1 VGDEPPQQQHDADP
15 RDDGNEVSETWIETG
30 KAIRTRGNTARPS
43 LWLTVLSLAAF
54 AVLIAL
60 GVWQVERRAWKLA
73 LIDRVEQRV
82 HAAAQPLPA
91 PSVWPAVSAANDEY
105 RHVSVSGRFLHD
117 RETLVQ
123 AVTEEGPGYWVLTPL
138 QRADGTQVLINRGF
152 VPSERRDAST
162 RQDGNPQGQ
171 VEITGLLRLTEPKGG
186 FLRNNVPQ
194 HNRWYSRD
202 VAAIAAARGL
212 DHIAPF
218 FVDADAGL
226 QTAGGPIGGLTVVRF
241 PNNHLIYALTWFA
254 LAFMLAGR
262 LYVAFGGG
270 LFRRERFVHEPAGGP
285 DAAARR
291 TGSDAGTIVEPT

>member
-1 VGDEPPQQQHDADP
+1 
-15 RDDGNEVSETWIETG
+15 VSQSRIETDRE
-30 KAIRTRGNTARPS
+30 AAPRGRAARAPS
-43 LWLTVLSLAAF
+43 LWLTILSLTAF
-54 AVLIAL
+54 VVLIAL
-60 GVWQVERRAWKLA
+60 GIWQIERRVWKLA

-91 PSVWPAVSAANDEY
+91 PASWPTISAANDEY
-105 RHVSVSGRFLHD
+105 RHVSLKGRFLHD

-138 QRADGTQVLINRGF
+138 QRGDGTLVLINRGF
-152 VPSERRDAST
+152 VPSQRRDAST
-162 RQDGNPQGQ
+162 RQSGNPDGE
-171 VEITGLLRLTEPKGG
+171 VEITGLLRITEPKGG

-202 VAAIAAARGL
+202 VAAIAVARGL
-212 DHIAPF
+212 HEVAPF
-218 FVDADAGL
+218 FVDADAGS
-226 QTAGGPIGGLTVVRF
+226 QIAGGPIGGLTVIRF

-262 LYVAFGGG
+262 LFVTFGGE
-270 LFRRERFVHEPAGGP
+270 LFRRRRFVHGTAGGP
-285 DAAARR
+285 EAAARR

>member
-1 VGDEPPQQQHDADP
+1 
-15 RDDGNEVSETWIETG
+15 VSEVWTVTDREG
-30 KAIRTRGNTARPS
+30 APRGRAAPAPS
-43 LWLTVLSLAAF
+43 LWLTVLSLVAF
-54 AVLIAL
+54 GVLIAL
-60 GVWQVERRAWKLA
+60 GTWQIERRAWKLA

-82 HAAAQPLPA
+82 HAVAQPI
-91 PSVWPAVSAANDEY
+91 PSPVSWPAVSAANDEY
-105 RHVSVSGRFLHD
+105 RHVSLKGRFLHD

-138 QRADGTQVLINRGF
+138 LRDDGTQVLINRGF

-162 RQDGNPQGQ
+162 RRDGNPDGQ
-171 VEITGLLRLTEPKGG
+171 VEITGLLRITEPKGG

-212 DHIAPF
+212 HDVAPF
-218 FVDADAGL
+218 FVDADARS
-226 QTAGGPIGGLTVVRF
+226 QSAGGPVGGLTVVRF

-262 LYVAFGGG
+262 LVVTFGGG
-270 LFRRERFVHEPAGGP
+270 LFRRNRGLNGFVHEPAGGP
-285 DAAARR
+285 DVAARR

>member
-1 VGDEPPQQQHDADP
+1 VSDLVRP
-15 RDDGNEVSETWIETG
+15 DGSETRSPA
-30 KAIRTRGNTARPS
+30 KAARPS
-43 LWLTVLSLAAF
+43 LWLTILSLTAF
-54 AVLIAL
+54 VLLIAL

-82 HAAAQPLPA
+82 HAPTQPIPSPAA
-91 PSVWPAVSAANDEY
+91 WPAVTAANDAY
-105 RHVSVSGRFLHD
+105 RHVTVSGRFLHD

-138 QRADGTQVLINRGF
+138 QRGDGKLVLINRGF
-152 VPSERRDAST
+152 VPTERRDPST
-162 RQDGNPQGQ
+162 RRDGNPDGQ
-171 VEITGLLRLTEPKGG
+171 VAITGLLRVTEPKGG

-212 DHIAPF
+212 DSIAPF
-218 FVDADAGL
+218 FIDADAGS
-226 QTAGGPIGGLTVVRF
+226 QAGNGPIGGLTVVRF

-254 LAFMLAGR
+254 LAFMLAGW
-262 LYVAFGGG
+262 LFVTFGGG
-270 LFRRERFVHEPAGGP
+270 LVRRKRFVHEPAGRS
-285 DAAARR
+285 DAAAHR

>member
-1 VGDEPPQQQHDADP
+1 M
-15 RDDGNEVSETWIETG
+15 SESRTVTG
-30 KAIRTRGNTARPS
+30 KAGGTHGNAARPS

-54 AVLIAL
+54 VALIAL
-60 GVWQVERRAWKLA
+60 GVWQIERRAWKLA
-73 LIDRVEQRV
+73 LIDRIEQRV
-82 HAAAQPLPA
+82 HAPAQPIPA
-91 PSVWPAVSAANDEY
+91 PAAWPMVSTANDEY
-105 RHVSVSGRFLHD
+105 RHVSVAGRFLHD

-138 QRADGTQVLINRGF
+138 QRDDGTQVLVNRGF

-162 RQDGNPQGQ
+162 RRDGNPVGK
-171 VEITGLLRLTEPKGG
+171 VEITGLLRMTEPKGG

-202 VAAIAAARGL
+202 IAAIAAARGL
-212 DHIAPF
+212 HEVAPF
-218 FVDADAGL
+218 FIDADAGS
-226 QTAGGPIGGLTVVRF
+226 QSAGGPIGGLTVVHF

-254 LAFMLAGR
+254 LAFMLAGK
-262 LYVAFGGG
+262 LFVTFGGG
-270 LFRRERFVHEPAGGP
+270 LFRRGRFVQEPAGGS

>member
-1 VGDEPPQQQHDADP
+1 LSKTRTAASETEGA
-15 RDDGNEVSETWIETG
+15 RDD
-30 KAIRTRGNTARPS
+30 TARSPS
-43 LWLTVLSLAAF
+43 LWLAVLSLTAF

-82 HAAAQPLPA
+82 HAPAQPI
-91 PSVWPAVSAANDEY
+91 PSPGAWSAVTAANDEY
-105 RHVSVSGRFLHD
+105 RHVSLTGRFLHD

-138 QRADGTQVLINRGF
+138 QRGDGTQVLINRGF
-152 VPSERRDAST
+152 VLSERRDASA
-162 RQDGNPQGQ
+162 RRDGNPDGP
-171 VEITGLLRLTEPKGG
+171 VEITGLLRMSEPRGG

-212 DHIAPF
+212 HEAAPF
-218 FVDADAGL
+218 FVDADAGS
-226 QTAGGPIGGLTVVRF
+226 QSDGGPIGGLTVVRF

-254 LAFMLAGR
+254 LAFMLAGW
-262 LYVAFGGG
+262 LFVTFGGG
-270 LFRRERFVHEPAGGP
+270 LFRRQRIVHEPAGGP
-285 DAAARR
+285 DASARR
-291 TGSDAGTIVEPT
+291 TGSDAGTIVEQT

>member
-1 VGDEPPQQQHDADP
+1 MSELGTVT
-15 RDDGNEVSETWIETG
+15 NEAEG
-30 KAIRTRGNTARPS
+30 AHRKAARPS
-43 LWLTVLSLAAF
+43 MWLTVLSLAAF
-54 AVLIAL
+54 AILIGL
-60 GVWQVERRAWKLA
+60 GVWQIERRAWKLA

-82 HAAAQPLPA
+82 HAPAEPIPA
-91 PSVWPAVSAANDEY
+91 PAAWPAVSTASDEY
-105 RHVSVSGRFLHD
+105 RHVSVTGRFLHD

-138 QRADGTQVLINRGF
+138 QRDDGTQVLVNRGF
-152 VPSERRDAST
+152 VPAERRSAST
-162 RQDGNPQGQ
+162 RRNGNRDGQ
-171 VEITGLLRLTEPKGG
+171 VEITGLLRMTEPKGG

-212 DHIAPF
+212 TSAAPF
-218 FVDADAGL
+218 FVDADAGS
-226 QTAGGPIGGLTVVRF
+226 QSADGPIGGLTVVRF

-262 LYVAFGGG
+262 LFVSFGGW
-270 LFRRERFVHEPAGGP
+270 LFRRKRFVQEPAGGS
-285 DAAARR
+285 DAVARR